1 MTFQQKLEKIL
12 REEKPGVLTEDQE
25 HSPCAVKP
33 EHGEEVTSSL
43 DGTGKIDATRPVKH
57 TGDSTLKTTPGVSA
71 SEGPTGHIPGNSD
84 LPRGQKD
91 GLGTNNGP
99 GKNSLPPKPKVYG
112 LREEEEEEESK
123 KKLKEEKKELPPFMK
138 KKGHKEPDG
147 DEKKDVKEEEEE
159 SKKLKEE
166 EEESKRLKEEE
177 EEESKRLKEEEEE
190 ESKRLKE
197 EESETIAA
205 KTLKNKGRA
214 GEKADKIKE
223 ETDQEE
229 GPKDTA
235 KLKEEEEDKKADKKL
250 VKEATKALFEGE
262 TISEVLKEKT
272 ATIFEATLSQR
283 IKEYRSILTERFT
296 KKLNARVQTIREEL
310 TESVNG
316 HLDLVVENWVKENE
330 VPLEKAIKAELVEEF
345 IGDLKICFENHY
357 IDLPQEKVDVVTE
370 MSNRIGQLETKL
382 NEQITIGVNLQK
394 QVKLYERSEVFD
406 KVSKGLASTQV
417 EKLRSLSENV
427 EFKSAKQFEA
437 AVKTLKENVDKTT
450 AKTNDTPKKTLTEQT
465 LDQNLEVTENSGM
478 FDSVRESMARM
489 AKS

>member
-1 MTFQQKLEKIL
+1 MKSFQEKLERIL
-12 REEKPGVLTEDQE
+12 REGNTGVLTENDQE
-25 HSPCAVKP
+25 LSPTSVCP
-33 EHGEEVTSSL
+33 EKGEDVTKGVI
-43 DGTGKIDATRPVKH
+43 DGTGKIDATGPVKH

-71 SEGPTGHIPGNSD
+71 TEGPTGHIPVNSD
-84 LPRGQKD
+84 LPRGQND
-91 GLGTNNGP
+91 GLGTSNGP
-99 GKNSLPPKPKVYG
+99 GKNSLPPTPKVYG
-112 LREEEEEEESK
+112 LHEEEEDK
-123 KKLKEEKKELPPFMK
+123 KEVKEEKKELPPFMK
-138 KKGHKEPDG
+138 KGHKEPDADNKG
-147 DEKKDVKEEEEE
+147 GKSDHDADNKKG
-159 SKKLKEE
+159 LKEE
-166 EEESKRLKEEE
+166 EEDKKGLKEEG
-177 EEESKRLKEEEEE
+177 ESQ
-190 ESKRLKE
+190 
-197 EESETIAA
+197 AA
-205 KTLKNKGRA
+205 ATLKLKPQGA
-214 GEKADKIKE
+214 GEKADKLKE

-229 GPKDTA
+229 GPKDTT
-235 KLKEEEEDKKADKKL
+235 KLGIKEEEEDKKADEKA
-250 VKEATKALFEGE
+250 VKEATNELFKGE

-272 ATIFEATLSQR
+272 ATIFESTLSQR

-345 IGDLKICFENHY
+345 IGDLKNCFESHY

-427 EFKSAKQFEA
+427 EYKTGKQFETA
-437 AVKTLKENVDKTT
+437 LKTLKENVENSTT
-450 AKTNDTPKKTLTEQT
+450 KTNVEPKRTLTEQT
-465 LDQNLEVTENSGM
+465 LDQNTEVVENSGM
-478 FDSVRESMARM
+478 FDSVKESMARM
-489 AKS
+489 AKR